1 MKKIFLIVILLCIW
15 METVFAGVKLEAVY
29 PYNME
34 QKNLYTVYGGS
45 TVPFFVNG
53 TSFDVS
59 YEQETEIEIT
69 LPNGF
74 VPQQNSQWKVEKT
87 NQGYIAKAKWI
98 LPANFGMNF
107 DLLYIKAE
115 NGMTPGSREAIV
127 ELKGKNIYERNLVSF
142 VYESGTAAKAEEPT
156 AKLDKS
162 KFNWYIQSVTL
173 PVDNNG
179 QRDDKAEEGVIYI
192 RDTSLESFRNRVT
205 GDGATSWAAV
215 FNHPAAYLL
224 LEMRNPQKDVRV
236 LRFKAEL
243 VDRATG
249 ELASG
254 LCTAGKN
261 NEDSE
266 HGWAGETGAAGK
278 TTALISLDGQKSQS
292 FIIPVYI
299 DYFTVLEGD
308 YNLRVTVYGN
318 NQEKIQEVPLKIAK
332 THSLGLLAVGFSFIC
347 MLLVICF
354 GYRLKRGVYEIGAKG
369 AITVALFAA
378 LSFGGITMPT
388 TLMGDLLHVFLGPFS
403 GLVSGLLSGVLQ
415 YLLIVSL
422 LVLFRKPGV
431 VSLLYFVKYMLTGI
445 MFGHFTPLGFLSCC
459 VSVVALEAALYISG
473 FYRQKTLNNGFM
485 LVLAI
490 LLGCTDGFT
499 TFVNMEQ
506 MMFFYRLYYADWYLA
521 LYMLVNGLL
530 YSSIGS
536 WLGYK
541 TGTKLQQVM
550 GE

>member
-1 MKKIFLIVILLCIW
+1 MKNIFLVILSVCIW
-15 METVFAGVKLEAVY
+15 METAFAGVRLEAVY

-34 QKNLYTVYGGS
+34 QRDLHTVYGGS

-53 TSFDVS
+53 TSFDVP
-59 YEQETEIEIT
+59 YEQEAEVTISLPHGFIPQSNARWQVEEIAD
-69 LPNGF
+69 
-74 VPQQNSQWKVEKT
+74 
-87 NQGYIAKAKWI
+87 GYLAKSKWV
-98 LPANFGMNF
+98 LPANFGINF
-107 DLLYIKAE
+107 DLLYIKAAA
-115 NGMTPGSREAIV
+115 GIASGARDAIV
-127 ELKGKNIYERNLVSF
+127 EIRGKNIYERSVISF
-142 VYESGTAAKAEEPT
+142 VYSNELKVADEMEPSD
-156 AKLDKS
+156 LDKS

-179 QRDDKAEEGVIYI
+179 QRDEKAEEGVIYI
-192 RDTSLESFRNRVT
+192 RDTSLESFRNRIT

-215 FNHPAAYLL
+215 FNHPAAHLL
-224 LEMRNPQKDVRV
+224 LEMRNPQKDIKV

-243 VDRATG
+243 VDKATG
-249 ELASG
+249 ELAQG

-266 HGWAGETGAAGK
+266 HGWAGETGTAGE

-292 FIIPVYI
+292 FIIPLYI

-308 YNLRVTVYGN
+308 YNLRVTVYDDY
-318 NQEKIQEVPLKIAK
+318 QEKVQEVPLKISR
-332 THSLGLLAVGFSFIC
+332 THSLGILAVSFSFIC
-347 MLLVICF
+347 MLLVIGFSC
-354 GYRLKRGVYEIGAKG
+354 RLKQCVYVIGAKG

-388 TLMGDLLHVFLGPFS
+388 TLFGDLLHVFLGPFS
-403 GLVSGLLSGVLQ
+403 GLVSGILSGVMQ

-431 VSLLYFVKYMLTGI
+431 VSLLYFVKYMLTGT

-459 VSVVALEAALYISG
+459 VSVVAMETVLYFSS
-473 FYRQKTLNNGFM
+473 FYNKKELNNSFM
-485 LVLAI
+485 FIVAI
-490 LLGCTDGFT
+490 LLGCTDAFT

-541 TGTKLQQVM
+541 TGIKLQQVM

>member
-1 MKKIFLIVILLCIW
+1 
-15 METVFAGVKLEAVY
+15 
-29 PYNME
+29 
-34 QKNLYTVYGGS
+34 
-45 TVPFFVNG
+45 
-53 TSFDVS
+53 
-59 YEQETEIEIT
+59 
-69 LPNGF
+69 
-74 VPQQNSQWKVEKT
+74 
-87 NQGYIAKAKWI
+87 
-98 LPANFGMNF
+98 
-107 DLLYIKAE
+107 
-115 NGMTPGSREAIV
+115 
-127 ELKGKNIYERNLVSF
+127 
-142 VYESGTAAKAEEPT
+142 
-156 AKLDKS
+156 
-162 KFNWYIQSVTL
+162 
-173 PVDNNG
+173 
-179 QRDDKAEEGVIYI
+179 
-192 RDTSLESFRNRVT
+192 
-205 GDGATSWAAV
+205 
-215 FNHPAAYLL
+215 
-224 LEMRNPQKDVRV
+224 MRNPQKDVRV

-249 ELASG
+249 ELAPG

-266 HGWAGETGAAGK
+266 HGWAGEIGAAGE

-292 FIIPVYI
+292 FIIPIYI

-308 YNLRVTVYGN
+308 YNLRVTVYDN
-318 NQEKIQEVPLKIAK
+318 NQEKIQEVPLKISK

-354 GYRLKRGVYEIGAKG
+354 SYRLKQCIYEIGAKG

-388 TLMGDLLHVFLGPFS
+388 TLIGDLLHVFLGPFS

-431 VSLLYFVKYMLTGI
+431 VILLYFVKYMLTGI

-459 VSVVALEAALYISG
+459 VSVVALETVLYISG
-473 FYRQKTLNNGFM
+473 FYRQKILNNSFM

-521 LYMLVNGLL
+521 LYMFVNGLL

-541 TGTKLQQVM
+541 TGAKLHQVM
-550 GE
+550 GD